1 MNYELSITPKIEYK
15 QAEVKINDYEA
26 LKKAVQAYADR
37 YKGLTITEA
46 TFDEARDTRKELNKL
61 SGALDQKRKD
71 IKKEANKPILRFEA
85 QVKSLVEIINSTRDE
100 IDSGLNE
107 VREQRRQIKLE
118 HVKELIAEMA
128 PNYGVDV
135 AEVEI
140 NPRWLNESTR
150 EKKII
155 DGIAGT
161 MNSINK
167 QKEKS
172 ATERKLIMLTCREHG
187 LDPSGWYAMLDGVI
201 DVNVVLEEIER
212 YAKEKQQ
219 AEVLK
224 QKQQE
229 AELAE
234 QKAKL
239 AEINGKQVDTE
250 TGAVMVSKQV
260 VSFKIKGTKEQL
272 DAVAK
277 FIVQSG
283 IEVLE
288 ASDRQEVIEEEER

>member
-1 MNYELSITPKIEYK
+1 MNELSISPKIEYT
-15 QAEVKINDYEA
+15 QADIKINDYEA

-46 TFDEARDTRKELNKL
+46 TFDEARDTRKELNRL

-71 IKKEANKPILRFEA
+71 IKKEASKPILKFEA
-85 QVKSLVEIINSTRDE
+85 QVKSLVEIINSTKNE

-107 VREQRRQIKLE
+107 VKEQRRQVKLE

-128 PNYGVDV
+128 PNYGVDI

-140 NPRWLNESTR
+140 NQRWLNKSTR
-150 EKKII
+150 EKEII

-201 DVNVVLEEIER
+201 DVNVVLDEIER
-212 YAKEKQQ
+212 YAKDKQE
-219 AEVLK
+219 AEELK
-224 QKQQE
+224 QKKQE

-239 AEINGKQVDTE
+239 AEVNGKQVDTE

-277 FIVQSG
+277 FIVQSNV
-283 IEVLE
+283 EVLE
-288 ASDRQEVIEEEER
+288 ASDRQEIIEEEE

>member
-1 MNYELSITPKIEYK
+1 MNHELSIAPKIEYT
-15 QAEVKINDYEA
+15 QAEIKINDYEA

-46 TFDEARDTRKELNKL
+46 TFDEARDTRKELNRL

-71 IKKEANKPILRFEA
+71 VKKEANKPILRFEA

-128 PNYGVDV
+128 PNYGVDI

-140 NPRWLNESTR
+140 NPRWLNKSTR
-150 EKKII
+150 EKEII

-167 QKEKS
+167 QKTKL
-172 ATERKLIMLTCREHG
+172 ATERKLIELTCREHG

-212 YAKEKQQ
+212 YARDKRQ
-219 AEVLK
+219 ADELAK
-224 QKQQE
+224 KQQE

-234 QKAKL
+234 RKSKL
-239 AEINGKQVDTE
+239 AEVNGKQVDTE

-277 FIVQSG
+277 FIVQNG

-288 ASDRQEVIEEEER
+288 ASNRQEIIEGEE

>member
-1 MNYELSITPKIEYK
+1 MNHELIIAPKIEYK

-26 LKKAVQAYADR
+26 LKQAVQAYADR

-46 TFDEARDTRKELNKL
+46 TYKEATDTRAELRKVMK
-61 SGALDQKRKD
+61 ALDKKRKE
-71 IKKEANKPILRFEA
+71 IKREAAEPILKFEA
-85 QVKSLVEIINSTRDE
+85 QVKSLVEIIDATQAE
-100 IDSGLNE
+100 LGEGINE
-107 VREQRRQIKLE
+107 VKEQRRQAKLE
-118 HVKELIAEMA
+118 YVQGLIDEMA
-128 PNYGVDV
+128 PNYEIDPS
-135 AEVEI
+135 EVEI
-140 NPRWLNESTR
+140 KPSWLNKSTPN
-150 EKKII
+150 KKIV
-155 DGIAGT
+155 DEIAGT
-161 MNSINK
+161 MRDIDR
-167 QKEKS
+167 QKAKL
-172 ATERKLIMLTCREHG
+172 ATEQMLIELTCHEHD

-201 DVNVVLEEIER
+201 DVNVVIEEIER
-212 YAKEKQQ
+212 YAKEKQE
-219 AEVLK
+219 ADELK
-224 QKQQE
+224 QKQKE

-277 FIVQSG
+277 FIIQSN

-288 ASDRQEVIEEEER
+288 ASDRQEIIEEEE

>member
-1 MNYELSITPKIEYK
+1 MNNLIISPSVTYK
-15 QAEVKINDYEA
+15 QAEVTINNYEA
-26 LKKAVQAYADR
+26 LKEAVQAYADR

-46 TFDEARDTRKELNKL
+46 TFKEAKDTRTELRKVMKALNK
-61 SGALDQKRKD
+61 KRID
-71 IKKEANKPILRFEA
+71 IKKEAAEPILKFEA
-85 QVKSLVEIINSTRDE
+85 QVKSLVEIIDATRSE
-100 IDSGLNE
+100 IDKG
-107 VREQRRQIKLE
+107 
-118 HVKELIAEMA
+118 VKELEEQQRQAKLVHVQSLIDEMA
-128 PNYGVDV
+128 PNYEVD
-135 AEVEI
+135 ANEVEI
-140 NPRWLNESTR
+140 KSSWLNKSTTD
-150 EKKII
+150 KKII
-155 DGIAGT
+155 DEIAGT
-161 MNSINK
+161 MRDINR

-201 DVNVVLEEIER
+201 DVNVVIEEIER

-219 AEVLK
+219 EAELK
-224 QKQQE
+224 QKQ
-229 AELAE
+229 

-239 AEINGKQVDTE
+239 AEVNGKQVDTE

-272 DAVAK
+272 DSIAK

>member
-1 MNYELSITPKIEYK
+1 MNELSISPTIEYTQAKIE
-15 QAEVKINDYEA
+15 INDYEA
-26 LKKAVQAYADR
+26 LKQAVQSYADR
-37 YKGLTITEA
+37 YKGLTITEE
-46 TFDEARDTRKELNKL
+46 TFDEARDTKRELKKL
-61 SGALDQKRKD
+61 SDALDRKRKD
-71 IKKEANKPILRFEA
+71 IKKEASKPILKFEA
-85 QVKSLVEIINSTRDE
+85 QVKSLVEIINSTKNE

-107 VREQRRQIKLE
+107 IKEQRRQVKLE

-128 PNYGVDV
+128 PNYGVDID
-135 AEVEI
+135 EVEI
-140 NPRWLNESTR
+140 NPRWLNKSTR
-150 EKKII
+150 EKEII

-219 AEVLK
+219 AEELAK
-224 QKQQE
+224 KRKE
-229 AELAE
+229 AEVAE

-239 AEINGKQVDTE
+239 AEVNGKQIDTE

-277 FIVQSG
+277 FIVQNG